1 MIGNDMW
8 SSNEVMAYLIGALA
22 QNYLNS
28 ARYVVEK
35 IDQPRRHSASLIEY
49 FSSQHIPLA
58 SLDPIHSL
66 WPK

>member
-1 MIGNDMW
+1 MVGNDMW
-8 SSNEVMAYLIGALA
+8 SSNEVMAYLTGALA
-22 QNYLNS
+22 ETYLNS

-35 IDQPRRHSASLIEY
+35 IDQPRRHNALLIEY

-66 WPK
+66 

>member
-1 MIGNDMW
+1 MVGNDMW

-49 FSSQHIPLA
+49 FSSQHIPFLNSSKFA
-58 SLDPIHSL
+58 CGE
-66 WPK
+66 

>member
-66 WPK
+66 